1 LDFRVRQTRRSRHG
15 RNPANPN
22 RHGADGAARRPY
34 QIRTCRRAQLLDPLE
49 TAVTLRAIEMRKCF
63 AILLLAALS
72 CPLLQIRA
80 EVADG
85 IKAVVHDSVVTLLD
99 VEDVTAPVAEDLRRD
114 FRNQPDVF
122 NKKLDAAYDENLE
135 GLVQNQLILHEFATA
150 GYNLPES
157 IIDEY
162 VQQRVKER
170 FGDRAT
176 LTKTLAAQG
185 VTYEKWRQD
194 IRDKFIIEQMRYAN
208 IAKEIIVSPH
218 RIEVYYLDRTNDFKL
233 AEQVK
238 LRIILL
244 PKPAD
249 DTGQVR
255 KLADEVLAKIKE
267 GASFAEMAT
276 LYSQS
281 SDRKQGGE
289 RDWEELSKLKK
300 ELAEAA
306 AKLNPGQV
314 SDVIETPEACYLMQL
329 VDKQSAHIKPL
340 NDVRDEIEK
349 ILLSQQRERLQQQW
363 IGRLR
368 KKTFVRYF

>member
-1 LDFRVRQTRRSRHG
+1 
-15 RNPANPN
+15 
-22 RHGADGAARRPY
+22 
-34 QIRTCRRAQLLDPLE
+34 
-49 TAVTLRAIEMRKCF
+49 MRKCF
-63 AILLLAALS
+63 AILLLAVMS
-72 CPLLQIRA
+72 CLMSQIRA

-85 IKAVVHDSVVTLLD
+85 IKAVVHDSVVTYLD
-99 VEDVTAPVAEDLRRD
+99 VEDATAPVAEDLRRD
-114 FRNQPDVF
+114 FRNQPDVYE
-122 NKKLDAAYDENLE
+122 KKLNAALDENLE

-194 IRDKFIIEQMRYAN
+194 IRDKFIIEQMRFAN
-208 IAKEIIVSPH
+208 IAREIIVSPH
-218 RIEVYYLDRTNDFKL
+218 KIEVYYLEHTNDFKL
-233 AEQVK
+233 AGQVK
-238 LRIILL
+238 LRMILL

-249 DTGQVR
+249 DTGQTR

-267 GASFAEMAT
+267 GASFADMAT

-306 AKLNPGQV
+306 AQLNPGQV
-314 SDVIETPEACYLMQL
+314 SGVIETPESCYLMKL
-329 VDKQSAHIKPL
+329 EDKQSAHIKPL
-340 NDVRDEIEK
+340 NEVRDEIEK
-349 ILLSQQRERLQQQW
+349 ILLSQQRERLQQHW

>member
-1 LDFRVRQTRRSRHG
+1 
-15 RNPANPN
+15 
-22 RHGADGAARRPY
+22 
-34 QIRTCRRAQLLDPLE
+34 
-49 TAVTLRAIEMRKCF
+49 MRKCF
-63 AILLLAALS
+63 AILLLTMLS
-72 CPLLQIRA
+72 CPAFQVRA

-85 IKAVVHDSVVTLLD
+85 IKAIVHDSVVTYLD
-99 VEDVTAPVAEDLRRD
+99 VEDATAPVAEDLRRD
-114 FRNQPDVF
+114 FRNQPDVYE
-122 NKKLDAAYDENLE
+122 KKLNAAVDENLE

-162 VQQRVKER
+162 IQQRVKER

-185 VTYEKWRQD
+185 ITYEKWRKD
-194 IRDKFIIEQMRYAN
+194 IRDKFIIEQMRFAN
-208 IAKEIIVSPH
+208 IAREIIVSPH
-218 RIEVYYLDRTNDFKL
+218 RIEVYYLDHTNDFKL

-244 PKPAD
+244 PKPAA
-249 DTGQVR
+249 DTGQIR

-276 LYSQS
+276 LNSQS

-306 AKLNPGQV
+306 AKLDPGQV
-314 SDVIETPEACYLMQL
+314 SGVIETPEACYLMQL

>member
-1 LDFRVRQTRRSRHG
+1 
-15 RNPANPN
+15 
-22 RHGADGAARRPY
+22 
-34 QIRTCRRAQLLDPLE
+34 
-49 TAVTLRAIEMRKCF
+49 MRKCF
-63 AILLLAALS
+63 AILLLAVMS
-72 CPLLQIRA
+72 CLMPQVRA

-85 IKAVVHDSVVTLLD
+85 IKAVVHDSVVTYLD
-99 VEDVTAPVAEDLRRD
+99 VEDTTAPVAEDLRRD
-114 FRNQPDVF
+114 FRNQPDVYE
-122 NKKLDAAYDENLE
+122 KKLNAALDENLE
-135 GLVQNQLILHEFATA
+135 VLVQNQLILHEFATA

-185 VTYEKWRQD
+185 LTYEKWRQD
-194 IRDKFIIEQMRYAN
+194 IRDKFIIEQMRFAK
-208 IAKEIIVSPH
+208 IAREIIVSPH
-218 RIEVYYLDRTNDFKL
+218 RIEVYYLEHTNDFKL
-233 AEQVK
+233 AGQVK
-238 LRIILL
+238 LRMVLL

-249 DTGQVR
+249 DTGQTR
-255 KLADEVLAKIKE
+255 KLAGEILAKIKE
-267 GASFAEMAT
+267 GASFADMAT

-314 SDVIETPEACYLMQL
+314 SGVIETPEACYLMKL
-329 VDKQSAHIKPL
+329 EDKQSAHIKPL
-340 NDVRDEIEK
+340 NEVRDEIEK

>member
-1 LDFRVRQTRRSRHG
+1 
-15 RNPANPN
+15 
-22 RHGADGAARRPY
+22 
-34 QIRTCRRAQLLDPLE
+34 
-49 TAVTLRAIEMRKCF
+49 
-63 AILLLAALS
+63 
-72 CPLLQIRA
+72 
-80 EVADG
+80 
-85 IKAVVHDSVVTLLD
+85 
-99 VEDVTAPVAEDLRRD
+99 
-114 FRNQPDVF
+114 
-122 NKKLDAAYDENLE
+122 
-135 GLVQNQLILHEFATA
+135 
-150 GYNLPES
+150 
-157 IIDEY
+157 
-162 VQQRVKER
+162 
-170 FGDRAT
+170 
-176 LTKTLAAQG
+176 
-185 VTYEKWRQD
+185 
-194 IRDKFIIEQMRYAN
+194 MRYAN